1 MDRFAGLLGIALL
14 SQTMDRAAA
23 SVLLTRFGW
32 PLLLAVG
39 VASAGLLP
47 VSDGDVWW
55 HLAAGREMVERG
67 ALLFT
72 DPFSVSAAGRP
83 WVDVHWLFQLGSYAV
98 YAALGLAGL
107 VWVKCALVA
116 SGACLLLAALKRD
129 RFAAWAKPL
138 FVTLLVAA
146 LLASRHLLL
155 VRPVIVTLFCL
166 ALFFYQL
173 ERYRFDGKPWRLAS
187 LAVVQISWANCQGLS
202 ALGPALVGSYGLASA
217 LDGWLGGRARWPFA
231 REARA
236 SSERRVKQLALAFA
250 ACVAALAVTPFGA
263 SGLWLPATLFGR
275 LVPGEH
281 NVYAHTVA
289 ENVPPFLLERWSG
302 GEFWHL
308 KWFFAILAVSLVVG
322 GRRLRLSHALLLS
335 GFAVLALLS
344 NRNVLLLYWVA
355 TPIAALHFAPAA
367 RRLSRAF
374 GAKRGQRW
382 VLAANAVALTFLL
395 GLSSVAAARESS
407 LREPSPFRAPVASS
421 ERLAALSEGADVF
434 CADHHGG
441 YLIWRL
447 FPRFRPYIDTR
458 LVLRSAQ
465 EFAEYLSFADEPE
478 RFDSFQRQ
486 KRFGY
491 VVLPVAYPDRYL
503 GLIAHLY
510 RSPDWRLIYTDG
522 SEVLFGRRDLVTT
535 PALDLAAPATT
546 ERLLAELE
554 ARFAGR
560 AKLLTAARLHLA
572 TLNIAVGATAQ
583 AEAAL
588 AGMSEPEAEALKA
601 RCRFVAGD
609 LEAARAIAA
618 RQLARD
624 RDDVRSLSLLARVA
638 LEQGELRQSA
648 AFVRRALHIDPF
660 DGEASRLLSSLE
672 ESEP

>member
-1 MDRFAGLLGIALL
+1 MN
-14 SQTMDRAAA
+14 RAAA
-23 SVLLTRFGW
+23 SVLLSRFGW
-32 PLLLAVG
+32 PLLLVAG
-39 VASAGLLP
+39 AASAGLAP
-47 VSDGDVWW
+47 ASDGDLWW

-67 ALLFT
+67 GLLFT

-83 WVDVHWLFQLGSYAV
+83 WIDVHWLFQLGSYAV
-98 YAALGLAGL
+98 HAAFGLAGL
-107 VWVKCALVA
+107 VWVKCLLIA
-116 SGACLLLAALKRD
+116 SGAWLLLAALKRD
-129 RFAAWAKPL
+129 RFAAWARPA

-146 LLASRHLLL
+146 LLASRQLLL
-155 VRPVIVTLFCL
+155 VRPVIVTLLCL

-173 ERYRFDGKPWRLAS
+173 ERYRLDGKPWRLAS
-187 LAVVQISWANCQGLS
+187 LVIVQVSWANCQGLS
-202 ALGPALVGSYGLASA
+202 ALGPVLVGAHGLAA
-217 LDGWLGGRARWPFA
+217 GLDGWLGRRARWPFA
-231 REARA
+231 RESTA
-236 SSERRVKQLALAFA
+236 SGGRRVKQLALAFV
-250 ACVAALAVTPFGA
+250 ACVAALAATPFGA
-263 SGLWLPATLFGR
+263 RGLWLPATLFGR

-308 KWFFAILAVSLVVG
+308 KWFFAILAVSLVAG
-322 GRRLRLSHALLLS
+322 GRRLRLSHALLIG
-335 GFAVLALLS
+335 GFAVLALVS

-355 TPIAALHFAPAA
+355 TPIAALHLAPAA
-367 RRLSRAF
+367 RRLARAV
-374 GAKRGQRW
+374 GAARGSRW
-382 VLAANAVALTFLL
+382 VLAANAAALTCLL
-395 GLSSVAAARESS
+395 GLSSVAAAREST
-407 LREPSPFRAPVASS
+407 LHEPSPFRAPVASVQ
-421 ERLAALSEGADVF
+421 RLAALSGGADVF
-434 CADHHGG
+434 TADHHGG
-441 YLIWRL
+441 YLIWQL
-447 FPRFRPYIDTR
+447 FPRYRPYIDTR

-465 EFAEYLSFADEPE
+465 EFAEYLSLADEPD
-478 RFDSFQRQ
+478 RFDAFQRQ

-510 RSPDWRLIYTDG
+510 RSPEWQLLYTDG
-522 SEVLFGRRDLVTT
+522 SEVLFGRRDLVTV
-535 PALDLAAPATT
+535 PALDLADPATT
-546 ERLLAELE
+546 KHVLAELE

-572 TLNIAVGATAQ
+572 TLNIALGETAQ

-588 AGMSEPEAEALKA
+588 AGMFEPEAEALKA

-609 LEAARAIAA
+609 LESARAIAT

-624 RDDVRSLSLLARVA
+624 EDDVHSLSLLARVA

>member
-1 MDRFAGLLGIALL
+1 MTR
-14 SQTMDRAAA
+14 SAATA
-23 SVLLTRFGW
+23 LLTRIGW
-32 PLLLAVG
+32 PLLVVVG
-39 VASAGLLP
+39 AASAGLAP
-47 VSDGDVWW
+47 ASDGDVWW
-55 HLAAGREMVERG
+55 HLAAGREMVARG

-72 DPFSVSAAGRP
+72 DPFSVSAVGRP
-83 WVDVHWLFQLGSYAV
+83 WIDVHWLFQLGSYAV

-116 SGACLLLAALKRD
+116 TGAWLLLAALERD
-129 RFAAWAKPL
+129 RFASWARPL

-146 LLASRHLLL
+146 LLASRQLLL
-155 VRPVIVTLFCL
+155 VRPVIVTLSCL

-173 ERYRFDGKPWRLAS
+173 ERYRLDSKPWRLAV
-187 LAVVQISWANCQGLS
+187 LAVVQVLWANCQGLS
-202 ALGPALVGSYGLASA
+202 ALGPALVAVHGLAA
-217 LDGWLGGRARWPFA
+217 GCDAWLGGRARWPFA
-231 REARA
+231 REATQPGARHV
-236 SSERRVKQLALAFA
+236 RQLALAFV
-250 ACVAALAVTPFGA
+250 ACVVALAATPFGA
-263 SGLWLPATLFGR
+263 RGLWLPATLFGR

-281 NVYAHTVA
+281 NVYAHAVA

-308 KWFFAILAVSLVVG
+308 KWFFAILAVSLVAG
-322 GRRLRLSHALLLS
+322 GRRLRLSHALLLG
-335 GFAVLALLS
+335 GFAVLALFS

-355 TPIAALHFAPAA
+355 TPIAALHLAPAA
-367 RRLSRAF
+367 RRLARALSSRR
-374 GAKRGQRW
+374 GARL
-382 VLAANAVALTFLL
+382 VLAANAAALTALL
-395 GLSSVAAARESS
+395 SLSSVAAAREAS
-407 LREPSPFRAPVASS
+407 LREPSPFRAPIASS
-421 ERLAALSEGADVF
+421 ERLAALSGGADVF

-447 FPRFRPYIDTR
+447 FPRYRPYIDTR

-465 EFAEYLSFADEPE
+465 EFAEYLSLADEPE
-478 RFDSFQRQ
+478 RFDAFQRQ

-522 SEVLFGRRDLVTT
+522 SEVLFARRDLVTV
-535 PALDLAAPATT
+535 PALDLADPATT
-546 ERLLAELE
+546 ERVLAELE
-554 ARFAGR
+554 ARFAGQ
-560 AKLLTAARLHLA
+560 AKLLSAARLHLA
-572 TLNIAVGATAQ
+572 TLNITLGATAQ

-588 AGMSEPEAEALKA
+588 AGMSEAEAEALKA
-601 RCRFVAGD
+601 RCRFAAGD
-609 LEAARAIAA
+609 LESARAIAA

-624 RDDVRSLSLLARVA
+624 EDDVHSLSLLARVA